1 MIKLK
6 TNCDDCTHKKVC
18 KNINNAEHN
27 MNKLKKTQYGSGPND
42 DYDWDTMMETDN
54 VIIEFSCPDFEKTK
68 TLIRTPEIPGG
79 RFA

>member
-6 TNCDDCTHKKVC
+6 TNCDACIHKKVC
-18 KNINNAEHN
+18 KNINNAVHN

-42 DYDWDTMMETDN
+42 DYNWDIMMNHYN
-54 VIIEFSCPDFEKTK
+54 VVIEFSCPDFEKPK
-68 TLIRTPEIPGG
+68 PLIRTPEIPGG